1 MSEIQNTISYL
12 GIWTIILT
20 IFFIIIIFGIFF
32 SAPKIDAIE
41 KAKKELFNKKHKKEI
56 FDEIDNFTDE
66 EREKLLFLIKEKI
79 KEKKEKT
86 QKFFN
91 DWKII
96 IFTLLKIF

>member
-32 SAPKIDAIE
+32 SAPKIHAIE
-41 KAKKELFNKKHKKEI
+41 TAKKELFNKKHKKEI